1 VLLYGDSGS
10 GKSSLVNAGL
20 IPEAIELG
28 FTPERLRV
36 QPRASEELV
45 VERIHSADDDEE
57 ELLPSALALD
67 DSSTRTVLAMDAFS
81 ERVRTAS
88 ERHRLLLIFDQFE
101 EIVTLFDEAGTRDAQ
116 RRLVELLV
124 RLLRG
129 PLPVKILLSFRE
141 DYLGRVKELLSACPE
156 LIDQALRITPPAAE
170 ALPTIIRGPFKR
182 YPGHFSRE
190 LSPALADR
198 LVTVLAERFG
208 TGDISLSEVQTVCLR
223 LWQSDDPEAL
233 LTEKGP
239 QGLLED
245 YLGEALD
252 RMPTQ
257 RRAAAIALLAQMVT
271 SAGTRNVISAGDLVQ
286 RVREQE
292 GRMTPSQ
299 LEDALEGLSQSR
311 LVRRER
317 RRDLDL
323 YEITSEFLVPWI
335 SRRRDG
341 LRKSQDRRRERGRLF
356 VIGAIAAVLVLT
368 AAIVAL
374 LFVESQQR
382 TLSEKE
388 ARLATAAALASDAQV
403 NSQKAP
409 DIALLLS
416 LAALA
421 PNAGAPEDVARG
433 DMIEALEETQLK
445 GVVGILH
452 GDSGPVDSVAFSAD
466 GRTLASGSQDG
477 TARLWD
483 VATHTQL
490 GAPIAANGLPVTSVA
505 FSPDGRTL
513 AVGGDYGMVQLWN
526 VASHGPAGSPLAAKS
541 DTNVVFSPDGRM
553 LATASQDGTVQLWN
567 PATGQ
572 PVGAPLAAG
581 PSPVTSIAIS
591 GDGLLLA
598 DGAQNG
604 TVRLW
609 NIADPARPIP
619 LGQPLTAGAGSVT
632 SLAFSPDG
640 RLLATARQDGTVRL
654 WDVAGQ
660 RQFGSPLTVGA
671 SFVNSVAFSP
681 DGRTLAGGGEDGAV
695 RLWDA
700 ATHRLLGSLATAS
713 LGSVDSVA
721 FSPDDRTLASGSSDG
736 TVELWDLATAK
747 QPGSTLTAGAKV
759 GSYTSVAFS
768 PGGDVLAAG
777 GRDGAVRLWDAAHRL
792 LGSLPTGSVVD
803 SVAFSPDGRMLA
815 SGSGNGTILLWNAA
829 THRLL
834 GSLVTGSARPVTSV
848 AFSTHGSMLA
858 SASQDG
864 MVRLWDTATHKLLG
878 SLMTGSAEP
887 VNSVAFSTDGTLAA
901 ADQDGTVRL
910 WNAAAGLQL
919 GLHLI
924 TNAGPV
930 TSVAFSPD
938 GSMLASASEDGT
950 VRLWDTATHK
960 QLGSPLTGHTGPV
973 TSVAFSPDGSML
985 ASASQ
990 DGTVRL
996 WDTATRVQLGLPL
1009 TANAGPLTS
1018 VAFSPDG
1025 GTLAAGGN
1033 ETIWLGSGF
1042 LWHNFA
1048 QLSNQVCSLVGTG
1061 LSAAEWALYAPDL
1074 VYQDSCP

>member
-1 VLLYGDSGS
+1 MLLYGDSGS

-88 ERHRLLLIFDQFE
+88 ERYRLLLIFDQFE

-654 WDVAGQ
+654 WD
-660 RQFGSPLTVGA
+660 
-671 SFVNSVAFSP
+671 
-681 DGRTLAGGGEDGAV
+681 
-695 RLWDA
+695 A

-878 SLMTGSAEP
+878 SLVTGSAEP

-901 ADQDGTVRL
+901 AGQDGTVRL

-924 TNAGPV
+924 TNA
-930 TSVAFSPD
+930 
-938 GSMLASASEDGT
+938 
-950 VRLWDTATHK
+950 
-960 QLGSPLTGHTGPV
+960 GPV